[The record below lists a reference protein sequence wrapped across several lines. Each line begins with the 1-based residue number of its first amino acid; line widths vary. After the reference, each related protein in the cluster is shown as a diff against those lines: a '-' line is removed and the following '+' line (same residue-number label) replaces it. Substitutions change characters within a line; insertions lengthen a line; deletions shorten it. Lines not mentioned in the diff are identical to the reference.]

1 MDEEKGRLPD
11 AEKDWA
17 FEESQRRE
25 SWKTPEVY
33 LEKLSAF
40 SRMLRLAGLSV
51 SPRET
56 EDASRLLIDLGLENR
71 EQVKTALRTVYAK
84 SREEQ
89 LTFDRTFDGF
99 FISEEKMRQQAKE
112 QMERERELQQHRQE
126 AEEEL
131 QLNGQPMDLDESQR
145 ETYAAMPEEA
155 RQRLRNFMEKYRG
168 TAERNPKLYGDFIH
182 SVFARAIMEQQ
193 MLMENA
199 GLGGQEVDPEIGLM
213 YREISEFQD
222 TEIPKAIEI
231 IQSVARQ
238 INGELSMK
246 RKAGG
251 HTGKLDFRRTI
262 RKGLETGG
270 SLYHLRYR
278 KKRAHRKH
286 LVLLCDVSGS
296 MVQFSEFALRFIQ
309 SLNQVSDN
317 SRVFLFSETM
327 TEADAF
333 QLQNMDLFRGFVKDS
348 GLFGRGTDL
357 GTALEQ
363 LCSQKI
369 PALNASTTLL
379 ILSDTKTID
388 QPRAVR
394 ALQEAKRQAGRVIW
408 LNPIPEG
415 KWKYL
420 GSVQTMAAICPMV
433 SCSTLRELAGACR
446 RLVQNT

>member
-1 MDEEKGRLPD
+1 MAEPD
-11 AEKDWA
+11 I
-17 FEESQRRE
+17 
-25 SWKTPEVY
+25 Y

-40 SRMLRLAGLSV
+40 SRMLRLQGLAV
-51 SPRET
+51 SPKET
-56 EDASRLLIDLGLENR
+56 EDASRLLISLGMEDR
-71 EQVKTALRTVYAK
+71 ERVRTALRTVYAK

-89 LTFDRTFDGF
+89 LTFDRVFDGF
-99 FISEEKMRQQAKE
+99 FISEEKMRRQAQE
-112 QMERERELQQHRQE
+112 QMEREKELQQHRQE

-131 QLNGQPMDLDESQR
+131 QLNGQPMDLDENQR

-155 RQRLRNFMEKYRG
+155 RQRLRNFMDKYRA
-168 TAERNPKLYGDFIH
+168 TAERNPKLYGEFIH

-199 GLGGQEVDPEIGLM
+199 GLGGEELDPEVGIL
-213 YREISEFQD
+213 YRDISDFKD

-238 INGELSMK
+238 INGELSAK

-251 HTGKLDFRRTI
+251 HTGKLDFRKTI

-270 SLYHLRYR
+270 SFYR
-278 KKRAHRKH
+278 LKYKKKRAHRKH

-327 TEADAF
+327 VEADAF
-333 QLQNMDLFRGFVKDS
+333 KLQNMDLFRGYVRDS
-348 GLFGRGTDL
+348 GIYGRGTDL
-357 GTALEQ
+357 GTALQE
-363 LCSQKI
+363 LCTQKP
-369 PALNASTTLL
+369 PALNAATTLL

-388 QPRAVR
+388 QPRAVQ
-394 ALQEAKRQAGRVIW
+394 ALLEAKRQAGRVIW
-408 LNPIPEG
+408 LNPIPEN
-415 KWKYL
+415 KWKYIR
-420 GSVQTMAAICPMV
+420 SIQTMASICPMV
-433 SCSTLRELAGACR
+433 SCSTLRELAAACR
-446 RLVQNT
+446 KLAQT